1 MRGRG
6 RKKVSKGSQ
15 GEQGL
20 ELTHAGI
27 PPPQSRGRT
36 REANLVPEAQM
47 QVSRGS
53 SAEAT
58 SMMRRTLVGGPVKKV
73 GPPGPRPL
81 PAANTSECP
90 PLHSTPIFKV

>member
-1 MRGRG
+1 MHSPAPAMRGRD

-20 ELTHAGI
+20 ELTHEGSAAA
-27 PPPQSRGRT
+27 PAMRGRT
-36 REANLVPEAQM
+36 REANLVSEALLRR
-47 QVSRGS
+47 RG
-53 SAEAT
+53 
-58 SMMRRTLVGGPVKKV
+58 TLVLGLGPVQTPR
-73 GPPGPRPL
+73 PPGPP